1 MVDSLRKQQLEDYFF
16 LGTLLPDNLTKE
28 DREYINALSKQW
40 NYALLNLYG
49 QIMKADKPSKDII
62 E

>member
-1 MVDSLRKQQLEDYFF
+1 MIDSLRKQQLEDSFF
-16 LGTLLPDNLTKE
+16 LGTLFPDNLTKE

-40 NYALLNLYG
+40 NYALFNLYG
-49 QIMKADKPSKDII
+49 QIMKADKSSKDII